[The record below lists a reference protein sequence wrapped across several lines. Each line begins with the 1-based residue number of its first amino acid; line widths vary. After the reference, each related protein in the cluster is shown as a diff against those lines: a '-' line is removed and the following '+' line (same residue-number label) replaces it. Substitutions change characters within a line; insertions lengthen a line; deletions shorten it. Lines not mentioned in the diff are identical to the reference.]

1 MGECQYMSSL
11 KKIVCL
17 ANSWKLNERCI
28 AGIDISSG
36 NWVRPVCDSLY
47 PEDGRVPR
55 SVRLIS
61 GKEPKV
67 LDILEIPLADT
78 GNDFGFESENL
89 SVLPGEWK
97 CVGRFNINDLGK
109 YCRTPTK
116 ILHNSIKY
124 VNPSCLKNLNFN
136 QRYTLQLIQVQSFRV
151 YQKENS
157 KGNFEWR
164 GTITTA
170 NGNSLTEAKITDP
183 VFVEK
188 LNTGYQ
194 PQQNCFVT
202 VSLSLPWISSA
213 NWEGEAPCWKLIA
226 GVIEL

>member
-1 MGECQYMSSL
+1 M
-11 KKIVCL
+11 
-17 ANSWKLNERCI
+17 
-28 AGIDISSG
+28 
-36 NWVRPVCDSLY
+36 
-47 PEDGRVPR
+47 
-55 SVRLIS
+55 
-61 GKEPKV
+61 
-67 LDILEIPLADT
+67 
-78 GNDFGFESENL
+78 
-89 SVLPGEWK
+89 
-97 CVGRFNINDLGK
+97 
-109 YCRTPTK
+109 
-116 ILHNSIKY
+116 
-124 VNPSCLKNLNFN
+124 KNLNLN

-164 GTITTA
+164 GTITAA

-202 VSLSLPWISSA
+202 VSLSLPYAPSA

>member
-1 MGECQYMSSL
+1 MSSL

-28 AGIDISSG
+28 AGIDIGSG

-55 SVRLIS
+55 AVRLIS

-78 GNDFGFESENL
+78 GNDFGFESENF

-97 CVGRFNINDLGK
+97 CVGRFNINNLGK

-124 VNPSCLKNLNFN
+124 VNPSYLKNLNFN
-136 QRYTLQLIQVQSFRV
+136 QRYTLQL
-151 YQKENS
+151 N
-157 KGNFEWR
+157 
-164 GTITTA
+164 
-170 NGNSLTEAKITDP
+170 P

-226 GVIEL
+226 AVIEL